1 MIDME
6 DTIDIDEV
14 VTRLNITGKDG
25 IVINSVNPTGQSYL
39 DDFSYFLYPFKR
51 DKNRNVITHSDYMD
65 DDLCHAILDYNELV
79 NKEGSSFHLLLNQ
92 KRDLETQ
99 KTTQENKLFTL
110 ENIELQQILDK
121 ITVAKKPVTTQKILL
136 NKEMQ
141 NY

>member
-92 KRDLETQ
+92 KG
-99 KTTQENKLFTL
+99 
-110 ENIELQQILDK
+110 I
-121 ITVAKKPVTTQKILL
+121 
-136 NKEMQ
+136 
-141 NY
+141 